1 MFERKKKTNALK
13 QTAERYRRDAKN
25 EKIKQESNENRQ
37 QKNQKKNYYKTA
49 KLVFKMLK
57 TTVFCFNKMHFNN
70 QLKVKNSL
78 GSILKNNK
86 KLSKLAELIY
96 IRN

>member
-1 MFERKKKTNALK
+1 MKTDNK
-13 QTAERYRRDAKN
+13 
-25 EKIKQESNENRQ
+25 
-37 QKNQKKNYYKTA
+37 KNQKKNYYKTA

-57 TTVFCFNKMHFNN
+57 ATVFCFNKMHFNN

-78 GSILKNNK
+78 RSILKNNK